1 MRKDIKIYCRRTTRE
16 RALDM
21 TQHKEMIDDSR
32 AGKFRRKIA
41 RANSCLGVQEIS
53 LRRKK
58 TANMFSKVSSNSTA
72 NMVKGRVVSQKSL
85 KIQKIK
91 N

>member
-1 MRKDIKIYCRRTTRE
+1 ME
-16 RALDM
+16 
-21 TQHKEMIDDSR
+21 DSK
-32 AGKFRRKIA
+32 G
-41 RANSCLGVQEIS
+41 NSQLGLQELIS

-91 N
+91 T

>member
-41 RANSCLGVQEIS
+41 RENSRIGVQELIS
-53 LRRKK
+53 
-58 TANMFSKVSSNSTA
+58 
-72 NMVKGRVVSQKSL
+72 
-85 KIQKIK
+85 
-91 N
+91 